1 MKFCCTFT
9 SYAHSPCRRYCQRPE
24 ILEHC
29 LKVGELAGSITKSR
43 HDGVPIRDVL
53 EREEPKYQNM
63 ILEIYEWDIAKTDEE
78 KKQFIENA
86 TGSWMRTCLKYNE
99 KDKFK

>member
-1 MKFCCTFT
+1 
-9 SYAHSPCRRYCQRPE
+9 
-24 ILEHC
+24 
-29 LKVGELAGSITKSR
+29 
-43 HDGVPIRDVL
+43 
-53 EREEPKYQNM
+53 M

>member
-1 MKFCCTFT
+1 MKFAALSLIMLTLP
-9 SYAHSPCRRYCQRPE
+9 AAAIVKDP

-86 TGSWMRTCLKYNE
+86 TGSWMRTCIKYNE
-99 KDKFK
+99 KHKFK